1 MDVDERSEK
10 FSKLQVKIGGMQC
23 SFCLESIR
31 KAFLRMDGVSDVSV
45 SLAHEEAL
53 ISYDP
58 RLVSPQKLKD
68 TLLSLGYSIR
78 DPDKL
83 RSFEEEEAELRQ
95 EKNRLLVAAGT
106 ALLSLGFMAAMWL
119 GFRQPWFRWVMLAL
133 ALGTMF
139 GPGWYIKKMAW
150 ASLRRGILNQHVLLE
165 AAAFGGLSGGLLGLF
180 YSAFPMPDFL
190 AVAVFVTGYHILS
203 GYVSLLVRTRSSQAI
218 KKLMALQPPVARV
231 WRSGREEEVPIE
243 QVQPGDLVRIRPG
256 ENVSVDG
263 VVVEGTS
270 AVNQSLVT
278 GEPMP
283 VEKGPGDEV
292 IGGSVNQTGFL
303 LVRVTRVGAES
314 FLQRVAQHIQEAR
327 ALKPGI
333 VQLVDRVLKYFV
345 PGVLTAAGLAFVIWS
360 LGAWLVR
367 GEPDFTRAVFA
378 ALAVLVMGYPC
389 ALGMATPLAMI
400 QGGGAA
406 ARRGIL
412 MRSGEAFQVFKDVR
426 KVVLDKTGTI
436 TRGKPEVIRV
446 VALDVG
452 NESEILRLSAAVEAA
467 SEHPLGRAIVER
479 AHREGVQLPQVTDF
493 RAHPGKGVQAVVKG
507 ELTSVGTSRFLLE
520 QGMDISSAQGQQRE
534 FEGQG
539 LTVVLVSSKHKAIGL
554 IAIGDA
560 IKEEAPQAIAEMR
573 AEGLEPV
580 MVTGDNWRTARAVAA
595 QVGIAEVL
603 AEVLPGEKA
612 EAVRRLQGEG
622 HRVAMVGDGINDA
635 PALMQADVGIAI
647 GAGTDIAVE
656 SADIVLV
663 GSGLDGVLEAYHI
676 GRSSFAKTVQN
687 VALAFTFNGLGIS
700 AAMTGLLHPV
710 WAMVAMAASI
720 TTVLLNSFGGRP
732 GTSARFRQGKEPQS
746 ISLYVP
752 SIHCEGCAA
761 TIEAALKRLRS
772 VKTVEVD
779 VAEKMVT
786 VGYRDGKRA
795 EKDIR
800 EGIARA
806 GHTVAGSVHKGNVP
820 DPQM

>member
-1 MDVDERSEK
+1 
-10 FSKLQVKIGGMQC
+10 
-23 SFCLESIR
+23 
-31 KAFLRMDGVSDVSV
+31 
-45 SLAHEEAL
+45 
-53 ISYDP
+53 
-58 RLVSPQKLKD
+58 
-68 TLLSLGYSIR
+68 
-78 DPDKL
+78 
-83 RSFEEEEAELRQ
+83 
-95 EKNRLLVAAGT
+95 
-106 ALLSLGFMAAMWL
+106 
-119 GFRQPWFRWVMLAL
+119 QPWFRWVMLAL

-139 GPGWYIKKMAW
+139 GPGWYIKRMAW

-190 AVAVFVTGYHILS
+190 AVAVFVTSYHILS

-231 WRSGREEEVPIE
+231 RRNGKEEEVPIA
-243 QVQPGDLVRIRPG
+243 QVQPGELVVVRPG
-256 ENVSVDG
+256 ESVPVDG
-263 VVVEGTS
+263 VVVEGAS

-292 IGGSVNQTGFL
+292 IGGSVNQTGL
-303 LVRVTRVGAES
+303 LRVRVTGVGAES

-345 PGVLTAAGLAFVIWS
+345 PGVLAAAGLAFVIWS
-360 LGAWLVR
+360 LGAWLVG
-367 GEPDFTRAVFA
+367 GEPDFTRALFA
-378 ALAVLVMGYPC
+378 ALTVLVMGYPC

-400 QGGGAA
+400 RGGGVAA
-406 ARRGIL
+406 EKGIL

-426 KVVLDKTGTI
+426 KVVLDKTGTV

-446 VALDVG
+446 VALDG
-452 NESEILRLSAAVEAA
+452 SNESEILRLAAATEAA
-467 SEHPLGRAIVER
+467 SEHPLARAIVER
-479 AHREGVQLPQVTDF
+479 AQREGLQLPQATDF
-493 RAHPGKGVQAVVKG
+493 WAHPGRGVQARING
-507 ELTSVGTSRFLLE
+507 ELALVGSHRLLLE
-520 QGMDISSAQGQQRE
+520 QGINIGSAQAQQYELEEQR
-534 FEGQG
+534 
-539 LTVVLVSSKHKAIGL
+539 LTTVLVAHKHKVTGL

-560 IKEEAPQAIAEMR
+560 IKEDASQAIAKMK

-580 MVTGDNWRTARAVAA
+580 MVTGDNWLTARAVAA
-595 QVGIAEVL
+595 QVGIGEVM

-612 EAVRRLQGEG
+612 EAVRRLQGKG

-635 PALMQADVGIAI
+635 PALMQADVGIAL
-647 GAGTDIAVE
+647 GAGTDIAIE

-663 GSGLDGVLEAYHI
+663 GPSLDRVLDARHI
-676 GRSSFAKTVQN
+676 ARNSFAKTVQN
-687 VALAFTFNGLGIS
+687 VALAFAFNGLGIP

-720 TTVLLNSFGGRP
+720 TTVLLNSFGAQP
-732 GTSARFRQGKEPQS
+732 GALARFRQGKEPKS

-752 SIHCEGCAA
+752 SIHCQGCAA
-761 TIEAALKRLRS
+761 TIEAILKRLRS
-772 VKTVEVD
+772 VETVEVD

-786 VGYRDGKRA
+786 VVYRDRKGA

-800 EGIARA
+800 EAMLRA
-806 GHTVAGSVHKGNVP
+806 GHTVASSP
-820 DPQM
+820 MSTAPSESSRE